1 MKASKLKCALLISI
15 MLIGSAYTAQ
25 AGEQTYG
32 LYMEQYEKYSVQR
45 SSVVNMIPLTI
56 WYGEDR
62 INCDVFYSKEKIY
75 VPLRNVAEMLGRTVI
90 YDGGKNVISIIGT
103 ETENKADVIRFG
115 ARDVTVNQN
124 KTPVYLGDKE
134 ITALKNSEYFESG
147 FNCEGTLYI
156 RLKDLTDAI
165 GYYSYYDENMQLHIS
180 DVSERLKMLPIKEGT
195 EVHEEYMEYL
205 GDLSDEEAAELNI
218 HRPIFSRELMTEA
231 ERRAWNYYSQPH
243 HYDDTSSWTFS
254 YKGKDYIDVTVGM
267 DQLDISFGKAIIFEV
282 LPEEEIQ
289 SK

>member
-1 MKASKLKCALLISI
+1 MKASKLKCALLLSI

-25 AGEQTYG
+25 AEEQTYG
-32 LYMEQYEKYSVQR
+32 LSMEQYEKYSVQR

-75 VPLRNVAEMLGRTVI
+75 VPLRNVAEMLGRTVL

-115 ARDVTVNQN
+115 ARDVTINQN

>member
-1 MKASKLKCALLISI
+1 MKDSKLKCALLISI

-25 AGEQTYG
+25 AEEQTYG
-32 LYMEQYEKYSVQR
+32 LSMEQYEKYSVQR

>member
-25 AGEQTYG
+25 AEEQTYG
-32 LYMEQYEKYSVQR
+32 LSMEQYEKYSVQR

-62 INCDVFYSKEKIY
+62 INFDVFYSKEKIY

-205 GDLSDEEAAELNI
+205 GDLSDEETAELNI
-218 HRPIFSRELMTEA
+218 HRPIFSSELMTEA

-243 HYDDTSSWTFS
+243 HYDDTSSSTFS

>member
-32 LYMEQYEKYSVQR
+32 LSMEQYEKYSVQR

-115 ARDVTVNQN
+115 ARDVTINQN

>member
-1 MKASKLKCALLISI
+1 MKDSKLKCALLISI

-32 LYMEQYEKYSVQR
+32 LSMEQYEKYSVQR

-282 LPEEEIQ
+282 LTEEEIQ

>member
-25 AGEQTYG
+25 AEEQTYG
-32 LYMEQYEKYSVQR
+32 LSMEQYEKYSVQR

>member
-1 MKASKLKCALLISI
+1 MKALKCALLISI

-25 AGEQTYG
+25 AEEQTYG
-32 LYMEQYEKYSVQR
+32 LSMEQYEKYSVQR

>member
-1 MKASKLKCALLISI
+1 MKDSKLKCALLISI

-32 LYMEQYEKYSVQR
+32 LSMEQYEKYSVQR

-115 ARDVTVNQN
+115 ARDVTINQN

>member
-1 MKASKLKCALLISI
+1 MKDSKLKCALLISI

-32 LYMEQYEKYSVQR
+32 LSMEQYEKYSVQR

>member
-1 MKASKLKCALLISI
+1 MKDSKLKCALLISI

-32 LYMEQYEKYSVQR
+32 LSMEQYEKYSVQR

-115 ARDVTVNQN
+115 ARDVTINQN

-195 EVHEEYMEYL
+195 EVYEEYMEYKGNL
-205 GDLSDEEAAELNI
+205 PYEESAELNI
-218 HRPIFSRELMTEA
+218 HRQIFSRELMTEA

>member
-1 MKASKLKCALLISI
+1 MKDSKLKCALLISI

-32 LYMEQYEKYSVQR
+32 LSMEQYEKYSVQR

-115 ARDVTVNQN
+115 ARDVTINQN

-218 HRPIFSRELMTEA
+218 HRPIFSRELMT
-231 ERRAWNYYSQPH
+231 
-243 HYDDTSSWTFS
+243 
-254 YKGKDYIDVTVGM
+254 
-267 DQLDISFGKAIIFEV
+267 
-282 LPEEEIQ
+282 
-289 SK
+289 

>member
-1 MKASKLKCALLISI
+1 MKDSKLKCALLISI

-25 AGEQTYG
+25 AEEQTYG
-32 LYMEQYEKYSVQR
+32 LSMEQYEKYSVQR

-115 ARDVTVNQN
+115 ARDVTINQN

-205 GDLSDEEAAELNI
+205 GDLPYEESVELNI

>member
-1 MKASKLKCALLISI
+1 MKDSKLKCALLISI

-32 LYMEQYEKYSVQR
+32 LSMEQYEKYSVQR

-205 GDLSDEEAAELNI
+205 GDLSDEETAELNI

>member
-1 MKASKLKCALLISI
+1 MKDSKLKCALLISI

-25 AGEQTYG
+25 AEEQTYG
-32 LYMEQYEKYSVQR
+32 LSMEQYEKYSVQR

-90 YDGGKNVISIIGT
+90 YDGGKNIISIIGT

-115 ARDVTVNQN
+115 ARDVTINQN

-195 EVHEEYMEYL
+195 EVYEEYMEYKGNL
-205 GDLSDEEAAELNI
+205 PYEESLELNI

>member
-1 MKASKLKCALLISI
+1 MKASKLKCALLLSI

-25 AGEQTYG
+25 AEEQTYG
-32 LYMEQYEKYSVQR
+32 LSMEQYEKYSVQR

-75 VPLRNVAEMLGRTVI
+75 VPLRNVAEMLGRTVL

>member
-32 LYMEQYEKYSVQR
+32 LSMEQYEKYSVQR

-90 YDGGKNVISIIGT
+90 YDGGKNIISIIGT

-115 ARDVTVNQN
+115 ARDVTINQN

>member
-1 MKASKLKCALLISI
+1 MKDSKLKCALLISI

-25 AGEQTYG
+25 AEEQTYG
-32 LYMEQYEKYSVQR
+32 LSMEQYEKYSVQR

-195 EVHEEYMEYL
+195 EVYEEYMEYL
-205 GDLSDEEAAELNI
+205 GDLSDEETAELNI

-231 ERRAWNYYSQPH
+231 ERRAWNYYSQPN
-243 HYDDTSSWTFS
+243 HYDDTSSSTFS

>member
-32 LYMEQYEKYSVQR
+32 LSMEQYEKYSVQR

-205 GDLSDEEAAELNI
+205 GDLSDEETAELNI

>member
-1 MKASKLKCALLISI
+1 MKDSKLKCALLISI

-25 AGEQTYG
+25 AEEQTYG
-32 LYMEQYEKYSVQR
+32 LSMEQYEKYSVQR

-243 HYDDTSSWTFS
+243 HYDETSSWTFS

>member
-1 MKASKLKCALLISI
+1 MKALKCALLISI

-32 LYMEQYEKYSVQR
+32 LSMEQYEKYSVQR

>member
-32 LYMEQYEKYSVQR
+32 LSMEQYEKYSVQR

>member
-1 MKASKLKCALLISI
+1 MKDSKLKCALLISI

-25 AGEQTYG
+25 AEEQTYG
-32 LYMEQYEKYSVQR
+32 LSMEQYEKYSVQR
-45 SSVVNMIPLTI
+45 SSVVNMLPLTI

-115 ARDVTVNQN
+115 ARDVTINQN

>member
-32 LYMEQYEKYSVQR
+32 LSMEQYEKYSVQR

-75 VPLRNVAEMLGRTVI
+75 VPLRNVAEMLGRTVL

-115 ARDVTVNQN
+115 ARDVTINQN

-205 GDLSDEEAAELNI
+205 GDLSDEETAELNI

-282 LPEEEIQ
+282 LPEEE
-289 SK
+289 S

>member
-1 MKASKLKCALLISI
+1 MKDSKLKCALLISI

-25 AGEQTYG
+25 AEEQTYG
-32 LYMEQYEKYSVQR
+32 LSMEQYEKYSVQR

-205 GDLSDEEAAELNI
+205 GDLSDEETAELNI

>member
-32 LYMEQYEKYSVQR
+32 LSMEQYEKYSVQR

-218 HRPIFSRELMTEA
+218 HRPIFSRELMTVA

-282 LPEEEIQ
+282 LPEEE
-289 SK
+289 S

>member
-1 MKASKLKCALLISI
+1 MKALKCALLISI

-25 AGEQTYG
+25 AEEQTYG
-32 LYMEQYEKYSVQR
+32 LSMEQYEKYSVQR

-205 GDLSDEEAAELNI
+205 GDLSDEETAELNI

>member
-1 MKASKLKCALLISI
+1 MKDSKLKCALLISI

-25 AGEQTYG
+25 AEEQTYG
-32 LYMEQYEKYSVQR
+32 LSMEQYEKYSVQR

-205 GDLSDEEAAELNI
+205 GDLSDEETAELNI
-218 HRPIFSRELMTEA
+218 HRPIFSSELMTEA

>member
-25 AGEQTYG
+25 AEEQTYG
-32 LYMEQYEKYSVQR
+32 LSMEQYEKYSVQR

-243 HYDDTSSWTFS
+243 HYDETSSWTFS

>member
-25 AGEQTYG
+25 AEEQTYG
-32 LYMEQYEKYSVQR
+32 LSMEQYEKYSVQR

-115 ARDVTVNQN
+115 ARDVTINQN

-243 HYDDTSSWTFS
+243 HYDETSSWTFS

>member
-1 MKASKLKCALLISI
+1 MKDSKLKCAMLISI

-32 LYMEQYEKYSVQR
+32 LSMEQYEKYSVQR

-205 GDLSDEEAAELNI
+205 GDLSDEETAELNI

>member
-25 AGEQTYG
+25 AEEQTYG
-32 LYMEQYEKYSVQR
+32 LSMEQYEKYSVQR

-205 GDLSDEEAAELNI
+205 GDLSDEETAELNI

>member
-1 MKASKLKCALLISI
+1 MKDSKLKCALLISI

-25 AGEQTYG
+25 AEEQTYG
-32 LYMEQYEKYSVQR
+32 LSMEQYEKYSVQR

-115 ARDVTVNQN
+115 ARDVTINQN

-282 LPEEEIQ
+282 LTEEEIQ

>member
-32 LYMEQYEKYSVQR
+32 LSMEQYEKYSVQR

-115 ARDVTVNQN
+115 ARDVTINQN

-195 EVHEEYMEYL
+195 EVHEEYMEYKGNL
-205 GDLSDEEAAELNI
+205 PYEESVELNI
-218 HRPIFSRELMTEA
+218 HRPIFSSELMTEA

>member
-32 LYMEQYEKYSVQR
+32 LSMEQYEKYSVQR

-115 ARDVTVNQN
+115 ARDVTINQN

-205 GDLSDEEAAELNI
+205 GDLSDEETAELNI

>member
-25 AGEQTYG
+25 AEEQTYG
-32 LYMEQYEKYSVQR
+32 LSMEQYEKYSVQR

-218 HRPIFSRELMTEA
+218 HRPIFSRELMAEA
-231 ERRAWNYYSQPH
+231 ERRAWN
-243 HYDDTSSWTFS
+243 
-254 YKGKDYIDVTVGM
+254 
-267 DQLDISFGKAIIFEV
+267 
-282 LPEEEIQ
+282 
-289 SK
+289 

>member
-25 AGEQTYG
+25 AAEQTYG
-32 LYMEQYEKYSVQR
+32 LSMEQYEKYSVQR

-115 ARDVTVNQN
+115 ARDVTINQN

>member
-25 AGEQTYG
+25 AEEQTYG
-32 LYMEQYEKYSVQR
+32 LSMEQYEKYSVQR

-282 LPEEEIQ
+282 LPEEE
-289 SK
+289 S

>member
-1 MKASKLKCALLISI
+1 MKALKCALLISI

-25 AGEQTYG
+25 AEEQTYG
-32 LYMEQYEKYSVQR
+32 LSMEQYEKYSVQR

-75 VPLRNVAEMLGRTVI
+75 VPLRNVAEMLGRTVL

>member
-25 AGEQTYG
+25 AEEQTYG
-32 LYMEQYEKYSVQR
+32 LSMEQYEKYSVQR

-56 WYGEDR
+56 WYGEDI

-243 HYDDTSSWTFS
+243 HYDETSSWTFS